1 MEIQSFEEILIIL
14 LGVLV
19 IVVIIILIWLV
30 PRLAEQKYQAWR
42 ERDLEIAKRELAE
55 IARREAS
62 AELQQWREGDL
73 QLAKTEQSEIAR
85 REASTAL
92 QQWKIENEL
101 VIRQDAIVR
110 SQAVILGKVT
120 EHLAPYMPIFP
131 YNPKDARFVGSPIDF
146 IVFDGADDDDC
157 IREIVFLEVKSGNS
171 SLNPRQR
178 KIRDA
183 VLAGRVVWR
192 ELRISHNDI

>member
-1 MEIQSFEEILIIL
+1 MEIRSFDELLIIL
-14 LGVLV
+14 LGISV
-19 IVVIIILIWLV
+19 VVIILLMWQV
-30 PRLAEQKYQAWR
+30 PRLAEQKYKAWR

-73 QLAKTEQSEIAR
+73 QLARREQSEIAR
-85 REASTAL
+85 REASTEL
-92 QQWKIENEL
+92 QQWRIETE
-101 VIRQDAIVR
+101 VAIRQDAIGR
-110 SQAVILGKVT
+110 SQAVIIGKVT
-120 EHLAPYMPIFP
+120 EHLAPYMPVFP

-146 IVFDGADDDDC
+146 IVFDGADDDC

-192 ELRISHNDI
+192 ELRIN

>member
-1 MEIQSFEEILIIL
+1 MEIQSFEEVLVIL
-14 LGVLV
+14 LGVSVIV
-19 IVVIIILIWLV
+19 IVVILIWLV

-55 IARREAS
+55 VARREAS

-73 QLAKTEQSEIAR
+73 QLAKREQSEIAR
-85 REASTAL
+85 REAGTEL

-101 VIRQDAIVR
+101 VIRQDAIGR

-120 EHLAPYMPIFP
+120 EHLAPHMPIFP

-146 IVFDGADDDDC
+146 IVFDGADDDC

-171 SLNPRQR
+171 SLSPRQR
-178 KIRDA
+178 MIRDA

-192 ELRISHNDI
+192 ELRINTNGV